1 MPDNYYSDKLYPFQ
15 DEVLG
20 AIQSLKSGF
29 YLTGG
34 TALGRCYL
42 NHRYSDDLD
51 FFVNAA
57 PDFKEQFKMVLS
69 CLEKMPFTVRV
80 SISEESFV
88 RLFLE
93 KNDIILKIDFVNDVS
108 FHAGPVEMKN
118 GFGRVDSWRNIL
130 SNKICAMS
138 RMEPKDYA
146 DILYTAD
153 IYDFQWQEIIGE
165 AREKDLW
172 VDPLEVSRMIHQ
184 FPVEHLKAIKWTGS
198 PPSPEISRKAVTM
211 IAEDILNGREN
222 RMKHLFKN
230 SPDGQQ

>member
-1 MPDNYYSDKLYPFQ
+1 M
-15 DEVLG
+15 LG
-20 AIQSLKSGF
+20 EMQSLKTGF

-51 FFVNAA
+51 FFVN
-57 PDFKEQFKMVLS
+57 
-69 CLEKMPFTVRV
+69 
-80 SISEESFV
+80 
-88 RLFLE
+88 
-93 KNDIILKIDFVNDVS
+93 DVA
-108 FHAGPVEMKN
+108 FHAGTVEIKN

-146 DILYTAD
+146 DILYIAD
-153 IYDFQWQEIIGE
+153 TYAFQWQGIIGE

-184 FPVEHLKAIKWTGS
+184 FPVEHLRGIKWTGT
-198 PPSPEISRKAVTM
+198 PPVPEISRKAVNI

-222 RMKHLFKN
+222 RMRHLFKN
-230 SPDGQQ
+230 SHSCPS

>member
-1 MPDNYYSDKLYPFQ
+1 MPDNYYSNKLYPFQ

-20 AIQSLKSGF
+20 AIQSLKTGF

-57 PDFKEQFKMVLS
+57 PDFKEQFKMILS
-69 CLEKMPFTVRV
+69 CLEKMHCTVRV

-93 KNDIILKIDFVNDVS
+93 KNDIILKIDFVNDVP
-108 FHAGPVEMKN
+108 FHAGTVEMKN

-153 IYDFQWQEIIGE
+153 TYDFQWQEIIGE

-184 FPVEHLKAIKWTGS
+184 FPVEHLRAIKWTVS

-222 RMKHLFKN
+222 QMKDLLKN
-230 SPDGQQ
+230 GSGD

>member
-15 DEVLG
+15 DAVLSEM
-20 AIQSLKSGF
+20 QSLQTGF
-29 YLTGG
+29 YLTGE

-42 NHRYSDDLD
+42 HHRYSDDLD
-51 FFVNAA
+51 FFVNAV
-57 PDFKEQFKMVLS
+57 PDFKEQFKTVLN
-69 CLEKMPFTVRV
+69 CLEKLPCAVKV

-93 KNDIILKIDFVNDVS
+93 QDEIILKIDFVNDVA
-108 FHAGPVEMKN
+108 FHAGTVEIKN

-146 DILYTAD
+146 DILYTVD
-153 IYDFQWQEIIGE
+153 TYDFQWQEIIGE

-172 VDPLEVSRMIHQ
+172 VDPIEVSRMIHQ
-184 FPVEHLKAIKWTGS
+184 FPVEHLRAIKWTS
-198 PPSPEISRKAVTM
+198 APPVPEISRKAITM

-222 RMKHLFKN
+222 RLRHLFKN
-230 SPDGQQ
+230 SSDGQT

>member
-15 DEVLG
+15 DAVLSEM
-20 AIQSLKSGF
+20 QSLKTDF

-57 PDFKEQFKMVLS
+57 PDF
-69 CLEKMPFTVRV
+69 
-80 SISEESFV
+80 
-88 RLFLE
+88 
-93 KNDIILKIDFVNDVS
+93 DVA
-108 FHAGPVEMKN
+108 FHAGTVEMKN

-146 DILYTAD
+146 DILYIAD
-153 IYDFQWQEIIGE
+153 TYAFQWQEIIVE

-172 VDPLEVSRMIHQ
+172 VDPLEVSRMDS
-184 FPVEHLKAIKWTGS
+184 PVS
-198 PPSPEISRKAVTM
+198 C
-211 IAEDILNGREN
+211 
-222 RMKHLFKN
+222 
-230 SPDGQQ
+230 

>member
-51 FFVNAA
+51 FFVN
-57 PDFKEQFKMVLS
+57 
-69 CLEKMPFTVRV
+69 
-80 SISEESFV
+80 
-88 RLFLE
+88 
-93 KNDIILKIDFVNDVS
+93 DVP

-138 RMEPKDYA
+138 RMDNNEFF
-146 DILYTAD
+146 I
-153 IYDFQWQEIIGE
+153 
-165 AREKDLW
+165 
-172 VDPLEVSRMIHQ
+172 
-184 FPVEHLKAIKWTGS
+184 
-198 PPSPEISRKAVTM
+198 
-211 IAEDILNGREN
+211 N
-222 RMKHLFKN
+222 
-230 SPDGQQ
+230 PDWS

>member
-57 PDFKEQFKMVLS
+57 PDFKEQFKMVLN

-93 KNDIILKIDFVNDVS
+93 KNDIILKIDFVNDVP

-184 FPVEHLKAIKWTGS
+184 FPVEHLRAIKWTGS